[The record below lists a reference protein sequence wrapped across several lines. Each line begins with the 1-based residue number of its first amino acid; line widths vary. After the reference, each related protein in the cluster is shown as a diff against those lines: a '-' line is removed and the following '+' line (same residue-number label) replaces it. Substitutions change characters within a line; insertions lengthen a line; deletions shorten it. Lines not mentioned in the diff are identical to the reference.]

1 MKPLKPLVAV
11 MTLATILVA
20 CGPSAGGLGSVPT
33 VPPSPGPSAGQGEPD
48 LTPAP
53 SPPAPSPTSPVPT
66 APAPTAPAPTSV
78 PSQAPTGSAP
88 PATPRPNPPTPA
100 PTAAPTT
107 VVRAYFYLGGEP
119 GSAGLVAVLRE
130 VPRTRAVATA
140 AVNEL
145 LGGPTAAESGQRTIT
160 SAIPDGT
167 RLLGLAIEDGI
178 ATVDLSR
185 EFETGGGSASVLN
198 RLSQVVYTLTQF
210 PTVTGVIFKLE
221 GEVVTVFSGEGVVLD
236 GPVGRA
242 DYEELLPAV
251 FVDRPVWRAAL
262 GNPGR
267 IVGNANVFEATFMIT
282 VLDGRGRVVYEDHA
296 TATCGT
302 GCRGTFD
309 VTVRYDVDRAQWGT
323 LRVWVSS
330 ARDGSPENVREY
342 PVWLSP
348 AS

>member
-1 MKPLKPLVAV
+1 MKPLKPLVAI
-11 MTLATILVA
+11 MTLATVLVA
-20 CGPSAGGLGSVPT
+20 CGPSAGGLGTVPPI
-33 VPPSPGPSAGQGEPD
+33 PPSPGPSASQGEPD

-53 SPPAPSPTSPVPT
+53 SPTAPPPTSAPSP
-66 APAPTAPAPTSV
+66 
-78 PSQAPTGSAP
+78 APTGSAP
-88 PATPRPNPPTPA
+88 PATPQPSPATPAPTPA
-100 PTAAPTT
+100 PSTL
-107 VVRAYFYLGGEP
+107 VRAYFYLGGEP

-130 VPRTRAVATA
+130 VTQTRAVATA
-140 AVNEL
+140 AMNEL
-145 LGGPTAAESGQRTIT
+145 LAGPTSVESGDRTIT

-167 RLLGLAIEDGI
+167 RLLGLTIDNGI

-210 PTVTGVIFKLE
+210 PTVTGVVFKLE

-236 GPVGRA
+236 GPVSRA

-267 IVGNANVFEATFMIT
+267 VAGNANVFEATFMIT
-282 VLDGRGRVVYEDHA
+282 ILDGRGRVVYEEHA

-342 PVWLSP
+342 PVWLTP